1 MIGYAIEI
9 LLIVCTL
16 HHNDKHERYIMAIK
30 SDFHKVVIGRAELLH
45 FQEFDIADIPAKTDT
60 GAYRS
65 AIHAR
70 NIKLV
75 NNDEELQFELLG
87 GHPVCGPLART
98 ITTSRFKKVGISN
111 SFGHREDRYEVWLKV
126 KLGPR
131 IFRASF
137 TLADRSKKIYPI
149 LLGRKLLNGRFI
161 VDTTETSIN
170 RIELKQTYK
179 IEMPADEEDREVT
192 I

>member
-1 MIGYAIEI
+1 
-9 LLIVCTL
+9 
-16 HHNDKHERYIMAIK
+16 MAIK

-45 FQEFDIADIPAKTDT
+45 FQDFAIADIPAKTDS

-70 NIKLV
+70 NIELI
-75 NNDEELQFELLG
+75 NDGNELQFELLG
-87 GHPVCGPLART
+87 GHPVCGPLAQV
-98 ITTSRFKKVGISN
+98 ITTDRFKKVGVAN

-161 VDTTETSIN
+161 VDTTETSVN
-170 RIELKQTYK
+170 RVDLKSKYK
-179 IEMPADEEDREVT
+179 IDMPVDEEDREVQQ
-192 I
+192 